1 MITIKGNT
9 GNNIYPPAPIRDLV
23 LTDNIFK
30 DNFNLSFTT
39 PGEDL
44 NSGKISEYIIFY
56 SENRTVLEDLSPSNP
71 TNLTMVTEE
80 MLCNNCT
87 MDPLPALSKV
97 MLKINSTYFERD
109 VPYNFRVLAVDKGD
123 KTSVS
128 NIVGY
133 VANPTLQVIKNSREK
148 TNYRLKIKI
157 FIITK
162 VNSAFT

>member
-30 DNFNLSFTT
+30 DNFNLSFTS

-71 TNLTMVTEE
+71 TNLTTVTEE
-80 MLCNNCT
+80 MLDCNNCT

-97 MLKINSTYFERD
+97 MLKINSTYFEKD

-133 VANPTLQVIKNSREK
+133 VANPTLQVILIEYK
-148 TNYRLKIKI
+148 TNYFQYI
-157 FIITK
+157 FR
-162 VNSAFT
+162 